1 MEYLDTTGRIFD
13 VQRYSIHDGPGI
25 RTIVF
30 LKGCV
35 LRCQWCCNPESQ
47 RIEPDVMYDQKKCIG
62 CGKCMKA
69 CQQGAIGPENLSWVD
84 RSKCI
89 GCGECVN
96 VCPTGA
102 LTLKGEVMSV
112 NEIIQVLRRDAH
124 YFRKSGG
131 GVTLSGGEPLTQW
144 RFARELLKA
153 CKAQGWDTAIE
164 TTAYGTDEAIEA
176 VIPYVDLVLMD
187 IRNGVCCGAHKPSS
201 EKGVHLAAYQTFPE
215 VGYVIHTHQTYATAI
230 GLCGFEQLAMT
241 EEEAE
246 KLGGIARAAYGLS
259 STEKLAGAVYDAM
272 QSGAKVVFM
281 VHHGVLICGKDREE
295 AFSRAMLLEE
305 ICKRSILGQPKK
317 KPRKD
322 QKRQEKLLHV
332 LQKHFH
338 YVGICDTPAV
348 LLCAASG
355 RGIPAQ
361 VDDMAQMIG
370 RKIPCCLHVR
380 RDMLG
385 LLRKY
390 GAVLVPRVGVVVSAG
405 TADDVEALRA
415 LVAKAAVCCL
425 HVRATGASA
434 SLSPVNVAIQH
445 HHYVKK
451 YALQKDGEA

>member
-1 MEYLDTTGRIFD
+1 MEEQMARRLVAAEGKKLQQAGLVARTWGNIDENHFVITPSGLDYET
-13 VQRYSIHDGPGI
+13 
-25 RTIVF
+25 
-30 LKGCV
+30 
-35 LRCQWCCNPESQ
+35 
-47 RIEPDVMYDQKKCIG
+47 M
-62 CGKCMKA
+62 
-69 CQQGAIGPENLSWVD
+69 
-84 RSKCI
+84 
-89 GCGECVN
+89 
-96 VCPTGA
+96 
-102 LTLKGEVMSV
+102 
-112 NEIIQVLRRDAH
+112 
-124 YFRKSGG
+124 
-131 GVTLSGGEPLTQW
+131 
-144 RFARELLKA
+144 
-153 CKAQGWDTAIE
+153 TA
-164 TTAYGTDEAIEA
+164 
-176 VIPYVDLVLMD
+176 VDLVLMD

>member
-1 MEYLDTTGRIFD
+1 
-13 VQRYSIHDGPGI
+13 
-25 RTIVF
+25 
-30 LKGCV
+30 
-35 LRCQWCCNPESQ
+35 
-47 RIEPDVMYDQKKCIG
+47 
-62 CGKCMKA
+62 
-69 CQQGAIGPENLSWVD
+69 
-84 RSKCI
+84 
-89 GCGECVN
+89 
-96 VCPTGA
+96 
-102 LTLKGEVMSV
+102 
-112 NEIIQVLRRDAH
+112 
-124 YFRKSGG
+124 
-131 GVTLSGGEPLTQW
+131 
-144 RFARELLKA
+144 
-153 CKAQGWDTAIE
+153 
-164 TTAYGTDEAIEA
+164 
-176 VIPYVDLVLMD
+176 
-187 IRNGVCCGAHKPSS
+187 
-201 EKGVHLAAYQTFPE
+201 
-215 VGYVIHTHQTYATAI
+215 
-230 GLCGFEQLAMT
+230 
-241 EEEAE
+241 
-246 KLGGIARAAYGLS
+246 
-259 STEKLAGAVYDAM
+259 
-272 QSGAKVVFM
+272 
-281 VHHGVLICGKDREE
+281 
-295 AFSRAMLLEE
+295 MLLEE

-322 QKRQEKLLHV
+322 QKRQEKLFHV

-405 TADDVEALRA
+405 TADDVEALKT

-434 SLSPVNVAIQH
+434 TLSPVNVAIQH

>member
-1 MEYLDTTGRIFD
+1 MT
-13 VQRYSIHDGPGI
+13 
-25 RTIVF
+25 
-30 LKGCV
+30 
-35 LRCQWCCNPESQ
+35 
-47 RIEPDVMYDQKKCIG
+47 
-62 CGKCMKA
+62 
-69 CQQGAIGPENLSWVD
+69 
-84 RSKCI
+84 
-89 GCGECVN
+89 
-96 VCPTGA
+96 
-102 LTLKGEVMSV
+102 
-112 NEIIQVLRRDAH
+112 
-124 YFRKSGG
+124 
-131 GVTLSGGEPLTQW
+131 
-144 RFARELLKA
+144 AR
-153 CKAQGWDTAIE
+153 
-164 TTAYGTDEAIEA
+164 
-176 VIPYVDLVLMD
+176 DLVLMD

-201 EKGVHLAAYQTFPE
+201 EKSVHLAAYQTFPE

-295 AFSRAMLLEE
+295 TFSRAMLLEE

-317 KPRKD
+317 KPRRD
-322 QKRQEKLLHV
+322 QKRQEKLLSI

-355 RGIPAQ
+355 REIPAQ

-405 TADDVEALRA
+405 TADDVEALKA
-415 LVAKAAVCCL
+415 LVAKAAVCYL
-425 HVRATGASA
+425 HVRAMGASA
-434 SLSPVNVAIQH
+434 TLSPVNVAIQH
-445 HHYVKK
+445 YHYVKK

>member
-1 MEYLDTTGRIFD
+1 
-13 VQRYSIHDGPGI
+13 
-25 RTIVF
+25 
-30 LKGCV
+30 
-35 LRCQWCCNPESQ
+35 
-47 RIEPDVMYDQKKCIG
+47 
-62 CGKCMKA
+62 
-69 CQQGAIGPENLSWVD
+69 
-84 RSKCI
+84 
-89 GCGECVN
+89 
-96 VCPTGA
+96 
-102 LTLKGEVMSV
+102 
-112 NEIIQVLRRDAH
+112 
-124 YFRKSGG
+124 
-131 GVTLSGGEPLTQW
+131 
-144 RFARELLKA
+144 
-153 CKAQGWDTAIE
+153 
-164 TTAYGTDEAIEA
+164 
-176 VIPYVDLVLMD
+176 
-187 IRNGVCCGAHKPSS
+187 
-201 EKGVHLAAYQTFPE
+201 
-215 VGYVIHTHQTYATAI
+215 
-230 GLCGFEQLAMT
+230 MT

-305 ICKRSILGQPKK
+305 ICKMSILGQPKK

-322 QKRQEKLLHV
+322 QKRQEKLFHV

-405 TADDVEALRA
+405 TADDVEALKA

-434 SLSPVNVAIQH
+434 TLSPVNVAIQH
-445 HHYVKK
+445 YHYVKK

>member
-1 MEYLDTTGRIFD
+1 M
-13 VQRYSIHDGPGI
+13 
-25 RTIVF
+25 
-30 LKGCV
+30 
-35 LRCQWCCNPESQ
+35 
-47 RIEPDVMYDQKKCIG
+47 
-62 CGKCMKA
+62 
-69 CQQGAIGPENLSWVD
+69 
-84 RSKCI
+84 
-89 GCGECVN
+89 
-96 VCPTGA
+96 
-102 LTLKGEVMSV
+102 
-112 NEIIQVLRRDAH
+112 
-124 YFRKSGG
+124 
-131 GVTLSGGEPLTQW
+131 
-144 RFARELLKA
+144 
-153 CKAQGWDTAIE
+153 
-164 TTAYGTDEAIEA
+164 
-176 VIPYVDLVLMD
+176 
-187 IRNGVCCGAHKPSS
+187 
-201 EKGVHLAAYQTFPE
+201 HLAAYQTFPE

-322 QKRQEKLLHV
+322 QKRQEKLFHV

-405 TADDVEALRA
+405 TADDVEALKA

-434 SLSPVNVAIQH
+434 TLSPVNVAIQH

>member
-1 MEYLDTTGRIFD
+1 MKKKKIVIALGHDALGTTLPEQKEATKRTAKAVADFIREDYQVVITHSNGPQVGMIHTAMNEFCRLYPEYTAT
-13 VQRYSIHDGPGI
+13 P
-25 RTIVF
+25 
-30 LKGCV
+30 
-35 LRCQWCCNPESQ
+35 
-47 RIEPDVMYDQKKCIG
+47 
-62 CGKCMKA
+62 
-69 CQQGAIGPENLSWVD
+69 
-84 RSKCI
+84 
-89 GCGECVN
+89 
-96 VCPTGA
+96 
-102 LTLKGEVMSV
+102 MSV
-112 NEIIQVLRRDAH
+112 CSAMSQGYIGYDLQNAIRAELLNRGIYKTVSTI
-124 YFRKSGG
+124 
-131 GVTLSGGEPLTQW
+131 LTQVVV
-144 RFARELLKA
+144 
-153 CKAQGWDTAIE
+153 DP
-164 TTAYGTDEAIEA
+164 YDEAF
-176 VIPYVDLVLMD
+176 Y
-187 IRNGVCCGAHKPSS
+187 KPS
-201 EKGVHLAAYQTFPE
+201 K
-215 VGYVIHTHQTYATAI
+215 II
-230 GLCGFEQLAMT
+230 GRVMT

-317 KPRKD
+317 KPRRD
-322 QKRQEKLLHV
+322 QKRQEKLFHV

-405 TADDVEALRA
+405 TADDVEALKA

-434 SLSPVNVAIQH
+434 TLSPVNVAIQH
-445 HHYVKK
+445 YHYVKK

>member
-1 MEYLDTTGRIFD
+1 MEEQMARRLVAAEGKKLQQAGLVARTWGNISCRIDENHFVITPSGLDYETMT
-13 VQRYSIHDGPGI
+13 
-25 RTIVF
+25 
-30 LKGCV
+30 
-35 LRCQWCCNPESQ
+35 
-47 RIEPDVMYDQKKCIG
+47 
-62 CGKCMKA
+62 
-69 CQQGAIGPENLSWVD
+69 
-84 RSKCI
+84 
-89 GCGECVN
+89 
-96 VCPTGA
+96 
-102 LTLKGEVMSV
+102 
-112 NEIIQVLRRDAH
+112 
-124 YFRKSGG
+124 
-131 GVTLSGGEPLTQW
+131 
-144 RFARELLKA
+144 AR
-153 CKAQGWDTAIE
+153 
-164 TTAYGTDEAIEA
+164 
-176 VIPYVDLVLMD
+176 DLVLMD

-322 QKRQEKLLHV
+322 QKRQEKLFHV

-370 RKIPCCLHVR
+370 RKIACCLHVR

-385 LLRKY
+385 L
-390 GAVLVPRVGVVVSAG
+390 
-405 TADDVEALRA
+405 
-415 LVAKAAVCCL
+415 
-425 HVRATGASA
+425 
-434 SLSPVNVAIQH
+434 
-445 HHYVKK
+445 
-451 YALQKDGEA
+451 

>member
-1 MEYLDTTGRIFD
+1 MEEQMARRLVAAEGKKLQQAGLVARTWGNISCRIDENHFVITPSGLDYETMT
-13 VQRYSIHDGPGI
+13 
-25 RTIVF
+25 
-30 LKGCV
+30 
-35 LRCQWCCNPESQ
+35 
-47 RIEPDVMYDQKKCIG
+47 
-62 CGKCMKA
+62 
-69 CQQGAIGPENLSWVD
+69 
-84 RSKCI
+84 
-89 GCGECVN
+89 
-96 VCPTGA
+96 
-102 LTLKGEVMSV
+102 
-112 NEIIQVLRRDAH
+112 
-124 YFRKSGG
+124 
-131 GVTLSGGEPLTQW
+131 
-144 RFARELLKA
+144 AR
-153 CKAQGWDTAIE
+153 
-164 TTAYGTDEAIEA
+164 
-176 VIPYVDLVLMD
+176 DLVLMD

-201 EKGVHLAAYQTFPE
+201 EKSVHLAAYQTFPE

-295 AFSRAMLLEE
+295 TFSRAMLLEE

-317 KPRKD
+317 KP
-322 QKRQEKLLHV
+322 
-332 LQKHFH
+332 FH

-355 RGIPAQ
+355 REIPAQ

-405 TADDVEALRA
+405 TADDGRVGNALSGQCGDPALSLCEKVCPAERWGSIRA
-415 LVAKAAVCCL
+415 GGI
-425 HVRATGASA
+425 R
-434 SLSPVNVAIQH
+434 
-445 HHYVKK
+445 
-451 YALQKDGEA
+451 